1 MSVFRNQPESNL
13 VGHVVRQGSMA
24 DDILPLAAVST
35 LLTLSIEA
43 PTVRILNEHHLLDN
57 GTAKTI
63 TSTPSSS

>member
-1 MSVFRNQPESNL
+1 
-13 VGHVVRQGSMA
+13 MA
-24 DDILPLAAVST
+24 DLST

-57 GTAKTI
+57 GAAKTI